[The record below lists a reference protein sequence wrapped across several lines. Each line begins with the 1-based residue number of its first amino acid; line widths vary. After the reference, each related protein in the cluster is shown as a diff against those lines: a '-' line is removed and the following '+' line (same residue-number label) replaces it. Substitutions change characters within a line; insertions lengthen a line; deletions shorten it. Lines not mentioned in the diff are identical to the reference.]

1 MSAHHSLTAEQHLT
15 PQSDAVPA
23 PVTTTYVGRRRALGT
38 APEEP
43 PWPMYIGKRRAVLDE
58 STRQASH
65 VASGQSGETAPS
77 AASALTDRSS
87 SSLPP
92 DIAGVS
98 ASLEPIDHTTSW
110 ASDETV
116 VLPRVQA
123 CVGGSTSCGPP
134 GPIRPPQH
142 AGSHTLIAGTPGT
155 CIHHGLYRWRD
166 HRRCARFCCRRPCAD
181 RLDRSHER
189 HRRRRRGT
197 ARCRQPQQ

>member
-123 CVGGSTSCGPP
+123 YVGG
-134 GPIRPPQH
+134 
-142 AGSHTLIAGTPGT
+142 
-155 CIHHGLYRWRD
+155 
-166 HRRCARFCCRRPCAD
+166 
-181 RLDRSHER
+181 
-189 HRRRRRGT
+189 RRRAARRFDPSAT
-197 ARCRQPQQ
+197 ARRVAYSHCRYSWDLHPSRSLSLA

>member
-77 AASALTDRSS
+77 AASAFL
-87 SSLPP
+87 LQL
-92 DIAGVS
+92 A
-98 ASLEPIDHTTSW
+98 A
-110 ASDETV
+110 
-116 VLPRVQA
+116 
-123 CVGGSTSCGPP
+123 
-134 GPIRPPQH
+134 
-142 AGSHTLIAGTPGT
+142 
-155 CIHHGLYRWRD
+155 
-166 HRRCARFCCRRPCAD
+166 
-181 RLDRSHER
+181 R
-189 HRRRRRGT
+189 HRRRVGLTRTHRPHDLLGQ
-197 ARCRQPQQ
+197 R